1 MRLKSHFLDEP
12 LEDVVILASDI
23 FKTVEDQQTIDQF
36 FLYKSYI
43 FNAKFDKLNAQVL
56 LENLRKYKTRKNG
69 ERRDIIDGLKGAI
82 DFLYADEKIKPEKL
96 EEYTAGLVGVLQKT
110 SEI

>member
-1 MRLKSHFLDEP
+1 
-12 LEDVVILASDI
+12 
-23 FKTVEDQQTIDQF
+23 
-36 FLYKSYI
+36 
-43 FNAKFDKLNAQVL
+43 
-56 LENLRKYKTRKNG
+56 LRKYKIRKNG
-69 ERRDIIDGLKGAI
+69 ERRDIIDGLKGSI